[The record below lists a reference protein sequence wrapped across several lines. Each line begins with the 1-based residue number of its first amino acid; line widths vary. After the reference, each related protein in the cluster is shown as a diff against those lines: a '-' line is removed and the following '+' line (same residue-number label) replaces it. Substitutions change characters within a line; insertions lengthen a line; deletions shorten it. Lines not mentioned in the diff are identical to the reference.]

1 VAALTIPSWARKG
14 AKVVCVDAADHGGY
28 LYAPRDI
35 ANGDIYTI
43 NGVICEPGGAYLVL
57 DGYPNPDR
65 GHGPDIGWDIR
76 RFRPL
81 VEDKSDNEIEAQIY
95 RRKVHQNAAP
105 VKALERT

>member
-14 AKVVCVDAADHGGY
+14 AKVVLVD
-28 LYAPRDI
+28 
-35 ANGDIYTI
+35 NS
-43 NGVICEPGGAYLVL
+43 PGRL
-57 DGYPNPDR
+57 DGYVCSNPDR
-65 GHGPDIGWDIR
+65 IFTICEVCVEAGRVGCRVAEWRYDHFEYTDIN

-81 VEDKSDNEIEAQIY
+81 VDDANDAETEREIY